1 MSITFLLIAIPHPPT
16 PPPSPLVLDGSSVL
30 DVWAILSLLRIPAV
44 ALIITLK
51 TVVGI
56 PAGVWHS
63 MFAMVNIERLGL
75 SPVTNGYIMS
85 YVGVITIVS
94 TLYSIYTAV
103 NTQHRCTVS
112 MHNESLYY
120 VRISCQQ

>member
-1 MSITFLLIAIPHPPT
+1 MLN
-16 PPPSPLVLDGSSVL
+16 VK
-30 DVWAILSLLRIPAV
+30 AILSLMRIPAV

-75 SPVTNGYIMS
+75 TPQTNGYIMS
-85 YVGVITIVS
+85 YVGILTIVS
-94 TLYSIYTAV
+94 TLCSIYTAV
-103 NTQHRCTVS
+103 YTKHTCIYS
-112 MHNESLYY
+112 
-120 VRISCQQ
+120 